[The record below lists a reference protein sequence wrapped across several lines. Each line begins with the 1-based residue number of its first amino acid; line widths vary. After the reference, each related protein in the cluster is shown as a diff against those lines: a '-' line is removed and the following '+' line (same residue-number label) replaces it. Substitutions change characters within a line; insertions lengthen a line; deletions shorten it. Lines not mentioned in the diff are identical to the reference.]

1 MSNSKGLQAKG
12 HPNQQ
17 LPVTPS
23 ITKRKQAQQR
33 DQSMNKKQFP
43 KSHMDGKEND
53 LS

>member
-33 DQSMNKKQFP
+33 REVPEQAWHGS
-43 KSHMDGKEND
+43 G
-53 LS
+53 